1 MLLKHID
8 TLSTSA
14 TVSNIHTLASIRT
27 TLPVALSDSD
37 ISLLLTYLTRDKP
50 RLTHLTLP
58 DGTTIVK
65 LGTSPITQTDTTI
78 ATLKNLHTNL
88 TAQLPALE
96 KSIAQLDAQART
108 AVAAKNT
115 VTARAALKRKKLVTD
130 ALERRHE
137 QAFSIQQTLDKI
149 DQAADNVAM
158 VRAMDASA
166 TVLRRLNAEIGGV
179 EGAEKVTD
187 ALAEQMGAV
196 DEVTSVLNEPGIGQ
210 VIDETEVDE
219 EFEALMKQEEEKEE
233 KVQAEKEAAETARK
247 MRELEQFE
255 QQQQRERM
263 ERERHA
269 ALHASTAPQFTQ
281 QPKEDVEIEKAT
293 KEIAEMSL

>member
-8 TLSTSA
+8 TLSTSS
-14 TVSNIHTLASIRT
+14 TVSNIHTLASIRS
-27 TLPVALSDSD
+27 TLPVALSDND

-50 RLTHLTLP
+50 RLRHLALP

-65 LGTSPITQTDTTI
+65 IGISPITETDTTI
-78 ATLKNLHTNL
+78 ATLKNLHTHL

-115 VTARAALKRKKLVTD
+115 ATARAALKRKKLVTD

-166 TVLRRLNAEIGGV
+166 KVLRRLNAEIGGV

-219 EFEALMKQEEEKEE
+219 EFEALMKQEEEKAE
-233 KVQAEKEAAETARK
+233 KIKAEKEAADTSKK
-247 MRELEQFE
+247 MRELEEFE
-255 QQQQRERM
+255 RQQQRERIDK
-263 ERERHA
+263 ERRDGQQV
-269 ALHASTAPQFTQ
+269 STAPQSPQ
-281 QPKEDVEIEKAT
+281 QHQEDVEVEET
-293 KEIAEMSL
+293 TQEIAEMSL